1 MKCLSCVL
9 PLQDKALQPAIE
21 EQKRLMK
28 QYGNELSYDV
38 MQVSAARHD
47 SGKGLWLTE
56 QQEQQ
61 QQQFVAHPCSAR
73 CSTAVK
79 GSYATEQQMVKAP
92 WHTHMGYTLGCR
104 LLEPAY
110 A

>member
-1 MKCLSCVL
+1 
-9 PLQDKALQPAIE
+9 
-21 EQKRLMK
+21 MK

-47 SGKGLWLTE
+47 HGKGLWLAE

-61 QQQFVAHPCSAR
+61 QQQFVTHPCSAR

-79 GSYATEQQMVKAP
+79 REQLP
-92 WHTHMGYTLGCR
+92 LNNRWSRRRGTHMGYTLGCR